1 MKIKLLLTAILCSVV
16 GFAQSVNDYR
26 AVIVPLRYDFMKT
39 DNQYRLATMT
49 KSNLVKAGFEAYYIN
64 EQLPDGLT
72 DRCQVLYI
80 DVKKDNAFL
89 ATKLYIELKDCYGQL
104 VYTSEVGK
112 SKEKEYEVAYKEC
125 LDNAFKSIYALHYKY
140 SGNAATPA
148 KTPVGTKVTAET
160 LAATSPK
167 MSPAAAA
174 VVTSAPSAQSS
185 QLVVVAPSPDLKDP
199 NLLYA
204 QPTESGYQLIDKT
217 PKVVMKLFKTSQTNV
232 FIATKDNIQGSLIL
246 KEDGNWYFE
255 SYQNDKLV
263 SEKIVV
269 KF

>member
-1 MKIKLLLTAILCSVV
+1 MKIKLLLAAILCSVV
-16 GFAQSVNDYR
+16 GLAQSVNDYK
-26 AVIVPLRYDFMKT
+26 AVIVPLRYDFIKT
-39 DNQYRLATMT
+39 DNQYRLATLT
-49 KSNLVKAGFEAYYIN
+49 KSNLLKAGFEAYYTN

-89 ATKLYIELKDCYGQL
+89 VTKLFIQLKDCYGQV

-112 SKEKEYEVAYKEC
+112 SKEKEYEVAYKES
-125 LDNAFKSIYALHYKY
+125 LDNAFKSLYALHYKY
-140 SGNAATPA
+140 SGKFVAPA
-148 KTPVGTKVTAET
+148 KTPVVQKNTAET
-160 LAATSPK
+160 LAAAS
-167 MSPAAAA
+167 
-174 VVTSAPSAQSS
+174 
-185 QLVVVAPSPDLKDP
+185 VVAPAAVAVKVAAPTTVSPDLKDP

-217 PKVVMKLFKTSQTNV
+217 PKVVMKLFKTSQANV
-232 FIATKDNIQGSLIL
+232 YIATKDNVQGSLIL
-246 KEDGNWYFE
+246 KEDGQWYFE

>member
-1 MKIKLLLTAILCSVV
+1 MKIKLLLTAFLCSVI

-26 AVIVPLRYDFMKT
+26 AVIVPLRYDFIKT
-39 DNQYRLATMT
+39 DNQYRLATLT
-49 KSNLVKAGFEAYYIN
+49 KSNLLKAGFEAYYTN

-72 DRCQVLYI
+72 DRCQVLYV

-89 ATKLYIELKDCYGQL
+89 VTKLFVELKDCYGQ
-104 VYTSEVGK
+104 VIYTSEVGK
-112 SKEKEYEVAYKEC
+112 SREKEYEVAYRES

-140 SGNAATPA
+140 SGKSVAPS
-148 KTPVGTKVTAET
+148 KLPVAQKNTAET
-160 LAATSPK
+160 LAAATVV
-167 MSPAAAA
+167 PAAAA
-174 VVTSAPSAQSS
+174 VKVAPANT
-185 QLVVVAPSPDLKDP
+185 VAATPSPDLKDP

-217 PKVVMKLFKTSQTNV
+217 PKVVMKLFKTSQPNV
-232 FIATKDNIQGSLIL
+232 YIATKDNVQGSLIL
-246 KEDGNWYFE
+246 KEDGQWYFE